1 MRRRQP
7 RLQSSRTAF
16 QFLRRLGSLPDPS
29 AEQRA
34 LAAVDA
40 GVRNRIVSGGDAEP
54 ENIGQDGDDV
64 AMENGIDSMR
74 AEIIRTVGRLCA
86 AAAVTA
92 PKSGGQLFLK
102 GKPLFIETVL
112 VDDPATL
119 KRLAHW
125 MRARG
130 REWRQDLWFRDAAM
144 AERMDGVLFV
154 GLKDWYPPIYDC
166 GACGYATCAEFM
178 AATKQLRVASEAFEF
193 AGPHCNLRDID
204 LGIAVGSAAKTA
216 SLNNVDTRCQTRIA
230 VAARKL
236 GLIEADISIAL
247 SMSITHKNVAF
258 DNRMAAVDFDAP
270 EVAGL
275 PGTGTLPVKQADRR
289 WSHLPHVEAEE

>member
-1 MRRRQP
+1 MFSNIDEMR
-7 RLQSSRTAF
+7 T
-16 QFLRRLGSLPDPS
+16 D
-29 AEQRA
+29 
-34 LAAVDA
+34 
-40 GVRNRIVSGGDAEP
+40 IV
-54 ENIGQDGDDV
+54 
-64 AMENGIDSMR
+64 
-74 AEIIRTVGRLCA
+74 RTVGKLCA

-112 VDDPATL
+112 IDDKATL
-119 KRLAHW
+119 KKLAAL

-130 REWRQDLWFRDAAM
+130 KERRQEIWFRDAAM
-144 AERMDGVLFV
+144 AERIDAVLFI

-178 AATKQLRVASEAFEF
+178 KATKKQREDSEVFEF
-193 AGPHCNLRDID
+193 AGPQCNLRDID

-236 GLIEADISIAL
+236 GIIQAEVAVAL
-247 SMSITHKNVAF
+247 SMSVTHKNVGF
-258 DNRMAAVDFDAP
+258 DNRMPAVDFDSA
-270 EVAGL
+270 ELASL
-275 PGTGTLPVKQADRR
+275 PGTGTLPVKRPDKR
-289 WSHLPHVEAEE
+289 WAHLPHVEAEE